1 MTRKRRRGTRL
12 TGKKVRHYMIF
23 YILSSPIFQIQYPKR
38 SIKINWNWIIGTKDQ
53 RQLVGSCQ
61 TNFPLVTQ
69 FNFFCH
75 FSDDRVGS
83 GRSRDLDQVRDNSRD
98 SQENFNNN
106 RRTFQSGELW
116 QKWEGVLYSISCSG
130 FSSGAVQSSTLS
142 TIFELICLISVFTK
156 HII

>member
-1 MTRKRRRGTRL
+1 
-12 TGKKVRHYMIF
+12 MIF
-23 YILSSPIFQIQYPKR
+23 KKFSSPIFQIQYLKR

-53 RQLVGSCQ
+53 SQLVGSCQ

-83 GRSRDLDQVRDNSRD
+83 GRSRDLDQVRGNSRD

-106 RRTFQSGELW
+106 RRTFQSGELLTKKKEW
-116 QKWEGVLYSISCSG
+116 VRYLISCLG
-130 FSSGAVQSSTLS
+130 FSSGAVQSSSLS
-142 TIFELICLISVFTK
+142 TFFELICLISVFAK
-156 HII
+156 ILFKSF